1 MSSSVEI
8 GKWNQPPV
16 SANVSSEMVT
26 GVELATTPPMPK
38 LEQESTLGNEIDKQD
53 NNGCFLE
60 CVYVPSVD
68 NVKALYMWLW
78 LLAVVVLMPFLVT
91 PPAQ

>member
-8 GKWNQPPV
+8 GRWNQPPV
-16 SANVSSEMVT
+16 RVNVSSEMVT
-26 GVELATTPPMPK
+26 DVVPVTTPPMPN
-38 LEQESTLGNEIDKQD
+38 LEQESTLGNETDKQD

-68 NVKALYMWLW
+68 NVRALYM
-78 LLAVVVLMPFLVT
+78 
-91 PPAQ
+91 